1 MELVRRESSK
11 FVSPRDDSLVVVD
24 VDVDVAVAVV
34 VDDDVVVFD
43 VVAFYV

>member
-24 VDVDVAVAVV
+24 VAV
-34 VDDDVVVFD
+34 VDDDVVVID
-43 VVAFYV
+43 VVAFHV